1 MSSQLGRNNSELNN
15 PLKERIKLLMTD
27 EEKEV
32 QQVVNMLEE
41 MRGVRL
47 LTGMDF
53 EQNGITIKGSMEL
66 PQKK

>member
-1 MSSQLGRNNSELNN
+1 MS
-15 PLKERIKLLMTD
+15 D
-27 EEKEV
+27 EQKEV

-53 EQNGITIKGSMEL
+53 EQNGITVKGSMEL